1 MLWRRCTRTR
11 PWPRPCSRRRSSRA
25 ARGSTS
31 SDAARGRFSGTGRVR
46 TRARVAG
53 GAGRTAAGRWARRAP
68 PPRTPARLHPGPGR
82 RCALSRRGGSE
93 RGAGLPRAPRW
104 PGHLPRARAAGGLPD
119 RRPARLPARPALV
132 PRHARGDP
140 HRCARRARRRGGA
153 PRGTPGRVGRRAQ
166 DRLDRHRAPPL
177 GRLAWLCTERRARRE
192 RLRTDHPLWHHGDR
206 DDVGGARGRA
216 ERDGG
221 RPSGGP
227 GSLRRRLR
235 LRGMETARGARA
247 RRGDAP
253 VSTVIARRH
262 PPWLKVRAPGGP
274 EFAETMA
281 TVPRL
286 GLRHVVV
293 TSVNRDDLADGGAAH
308 FAATV
313 RAIKRLLPGCR
324 VEVLVPDFQGNL
336 ASVAEVVASPID
348 VFNHNLETVPRL
360 YRRVRA
366 GARYARSL
374 AVLEAAH
381 RGRERLLT
389 KTGLM
394 LGLGETQ
401 EELASVFKDLRSI
414 GCDILTLGQYLR
426 PSGEHLPVER
436 YVPPEEFT
444 AFGAEAL
451 ALGFRHVEAG
461 PLVRSSYHAWS
472 HVPPAK
478 NL

>member
-1 MLWRRCTRTR
+1 M
-11 PWPRPCSRRRSSRA
+11 
-25 ARGSTS
+25 
-31 SDAARGRFSGTGRVR
+31 
-46 TRARVAG
+46 
-53 GAGRTAAGRWARRAP
+53 
-68 PPRTPARLHPGPGR
+68 
-82 RCALSRRGGSE
+82 
-93 RGAGLPRAPRW
+93 
-104 PGHLPRARAAGGLPD
+104 
-119 RRPARLPARPALV
+119 
-132 PRHARGDP
+132 
-140 HRCARRARRRGGA
+140 
-153 PRGTPGRVGRRAQ
+153 
-166 DRLDRHRAPPL
+166 
-177 GRLAWLCTERRARRE
+177 
-192 RLRTDHPLWHHGDR
+192 
-206 DDVGGARGRA
+206 
-216 ERDGG
+216 
-221 RPSGGP
+221 
-227 GSLRRRLR
+227 
-235 LRGMETARGARA
+235 
-247 RRGDAP
+247 
-253 VSTVIARRH
+253 STVVARRH

-274 EFAETMA
+274 GFAETMA
-281 TVPRL
+281 TVRELGLHTVCQEARCPNIGECWGHRTATFMLLGDTCTRNCGFCAVAHGRPLAVDPAEPLRVASAVARL

-308 FAATV
+308 FAATAG
-313 RAIKRLLPGCR
+313 AIKRLLPGCR

-381 RGRERLLT
+381 GGRDRLLT

-401 EELASVFKDLRSI
+401 EELASVFRDLRSI

-444 AFGAEAL
+444 ALGAEAL

-478 NL
+478 NS

>member
-1 MLWRRCTRTR
+1 
-11 PWPRPCSRRRSSRA
+11 
-25 ARGSTS
+25 
-31 SDAARGRFSGTGRVR
+31 
-46 TRARVAG
+46 
-53 GAGRTAAGRWARRAP
+53 
-68 PPRTPARLHPGPGR
+68 
-82 RCALSRRGGSE
+82 
-93 RGAGLPRAPRW
+93 
-104 PGHLPRARAAGGLPD
+104 
-119 RRPARLPARPALV
+119 
-132 PRHARGDP
+132 
-140 HRCARRARRRGGA
+140 
-153 PRGTPGRVGRRAQ
+153 
-166 DRLDRHRAPPL
+166 
-177 GRLAWLCTERRARRE
+177 
-192 RLRTDHPLWHHGDR
+192 
-206 DDVGGARGRA
+206 
-216 ERDGG
+216 
-221 RPSGGP
+221 
-227 GSLRRRLR
+227 
-235 LRGMETARGARA
+235 
-247 RRGDAP
+247 
-253 VSTVIARRH
+253 VSTAVARRH

-274 EFAETMA
+274 GFAETMA
-281 TVPRL
+281 TVRELGLHTVCQEARCPNIGECWGHRTATFMLLGDTCTRNCGFCAVTHGRPLAVDPAEPLRVASAVARL

-308 FAATV
+308 FAATAW
-313 RAIKRLLPGCR
+313 AIKRLLPGCR

-381 RGRERLLT
+381 GGRDRLLT

-401 EELASVFKDLRSI
+401 EELASVFRDLRSI

-426 PSGEHLPVER
+426 PSGGHLPVER

-444 AFGAEAL
+444 ALGAEAL

-478 NL
+478 IS

>member
-1 MLWRRCTRTR
+1 MLLGDTCTRNCGFCAVTHGR
-11 PWPRPCSRRRSSRA
+11 PLAVDPAEPL
-25 ARGSTS
+25 
-31 SDAARGRFSGTGRVR
+31 
-46 TRARVAG
+46 RVAS
-53 GAGRTAAGRWARRAP
+53 AVA
-68 PPRTPARLHPGPGR
+68 
-82 RCALSRRGGSE
+82 
-93 RGAGLPRAPRW
+93 
-104 PGHLPRARAAGGLPD
+104 
-119 RRPARLPARPALV
+119 
-132 PRHARGDP
+132 
-140 HRCARRARRRGGA
+140 
-153 PRGTPGRVGRRAQ
+153 
-166 DRLDRHRAPPL
+166 
-177 GRLAWLCTERRARRE
+177 
-192 RLRTDHPLWHHGDR
+192 
-206 DDVGGARGRA
+206 
-216 ERDGG
+216 
-221 RPSGGP
+221 
-227 GSLRRRLR
+227 
-235 LRGMETARGARA
+235 
-247 RRGDAP
+247 
-253 VSTVIARRH
+253 
-262 PPWLKVRAPGGP
+262 
-274 EFAETMA
+274 
-281 TVPRL
+281 RL

-308 FAATV
+308 FAATA

-401 EELASVFKDLRSI
+401 EELASVFRDLHSI

-444 AFGAEAL
+444 ALGAEAL

-472 HVPPAK
+472 HVPTAK
-478 NL
+478 NS